1 MSVRFCGPPPGA
13 SGSRVDLNLLGR
25 RARRLLGGLGQRG
38 SELSVSLLDD
48 AGIVELNARHRGRS
62 GPTDVLSFSLMEGEH
77 VAHRGCL
84 LGDVVIGIEVAARQ
98 ARDRHRSLDETA
110 ARLLIHG
117 LLHLLGHDHQE
128 AQAARRMRSEER
140 RLWKLVRG

>member
-1 MSVRFCGPPPGA
+1 MSVGFCGPPPGA
-13 SGSRVDLNLLGR
+13 RGSRVDLNLLGR
-25 RARRLLGGLGQRG
+25 RARRLLGALGQLG
-38 SELSVSLLDD
+38 SELSVSLVDD
-48 AGIVELNARHRGRS
+48 AAIAELNARHRRRS
-62 GPTDVLSFSLMEGEH
+62 GPTDVLSFSLTEGEH

-128 AQAARRMRSEER
+128 AQAARRMRWEER